1 MSDPAGMTTRTEIR
15 ARAYT
20 EAARLEADA
29 RKYEASQQTIR
40 TGITAAI
47 LPWVA
52 LIIMGGIVAAI
63 VVWWQGKI
71 WHTRTLIGHHP
82 PPPVQPQNLAAQPPS
97 LPDLMLLAQ
106 RQGYQ
111 IEIDGP
117 TAYLVDNTGRRVG
130 QRMLP
135 NKHRM

>member
-1 MSDPAGMTTRTEIR
+1 MTTRTEIR

-29 RKYEASQQTIR
+29 RKYEASQETIR
-40 TGITAAI
+40 TGITAATI
-47 LPWVA
+47 PWVA
-52 LIIMGGIVAAI
+52 LIIMGGMVAAI

-71 WHTRTLIGHHP
+71 WHTRTLIGYHP
-82 PPPVQPQNLAAQPPS
+82 PPPKITQPPS

-106 RQGYQ
+106 RQGYR
-111 IEIDGP
+111 IEIRGR
-117 TAYLVDNTGRRVG
+117 TAYLVDRTGRRVG

-135 NKHRM
+135 EKRS